1 MMIFLKNKKMKWVL
15 ACLLLL
21 FSFPS
26 LYAQLET
33 DNIATKRIAVNHYRP
48 SIVDLETQR
57 LGFLVKDLNAEDAT
71 WELFKGDIKDFHFRW
86 GYTYEIVVEEIQNQA
101 TSVINYRFV
110 DLVRT
115 MPVAAG
121 TSFDFFVGEHG
132 KVPLKAL
139 IQPLSHN
146 RYQLPGSPVFEV
158 QDSMISDQLLMF
170 FDHEDRLSLRF
181 TYTGDYDVP
190 LVLTRIMVNGIP
202 VPTLSHL
209 GLLMFITL
217 LAACGLVVNRRQKK
231 LRRFRTA

>member
-26 LYAQLET
+26 LYAQLEA

-121 TSFDFFVGEHG
+121 TSFDFLRDSSNQFQVGEG
-132 KVPLKAL
+132 GVPV
-139 IQPLSHN
+139 N
-146 RYQLPGSPVFEV
+146 VV
-158 QDSMISDQLLMF
+158 QHIPFHFRMISGISSLKYLL
-170 FDHEDRLSLRF
+170 
-181 TYTGDYDVP
+181 
-190 LVLTRIMVNGIP
+190 
-202 VPTLSHL
+202 
-209 GLLMFITL
+209 
-217 LAACGLVVNRRQKK
+217 Q
-231 LRRFRTA
+231 